1 MHHQMR
7 IRQPAMDFL
16 DHVHREDVAVGLAR
30 ELVGAVRGAHR
41 DRQRIDLGGADE
53 IDRLVRIGQQL
64 VVADLAFDAM
74 AVLLL
79 AAAVLERAEHAEFAL
94 DRGADPVR
102 HLDHAPGDVDVV
114 VIVRR
119 GLGVGLERAVH
130 HDGGKAVLERGGAG
144 RLLVAV
150 VLMHAERDLRIHL
163 LQRIDH
169 LRQHD
174 VVGVGARAARGLD
187 DDRRI
192 DGCRGLHDREALLHI
207 VDVEGR
213 HAVAMLGG
221 VVQQLPQRNSCHR
234 SSFQARGYVM
244 DGLSRPSI
252 APGDVSPPQ
261 RPPPR

>member
-7 IRQPAMDFL
+7 VRQPAMDFL
-16 DHVHREDVAVGLAR
+16 DHFHGEDVAVGLAR
-30 ELVGAVRGAHR
+30 ELVGAMRGAHR
-41 DRQRIDLGGADE
+41 DRQRVDLGGADE

-64 VVADLAFDAM
+64 VVADLAFDAVT
-74 AVLLL
+74 VLLL
-79 AAAVLERAEHAEFAL
+79 AAAMFERAEHAEFTF

-102 HLDHAPGDVDVV
+102 HLDHAAGDVDVV
-114 VIVRR
+114 VIIRR

-130 HDGGKAVLERGGAG
+130 HDGGKAVLERRGAG
-144 RLLVAV
+144 RFLVAM

-163 LQRIDH
+163 LQRVDH

-192 DGCRGLHDREALLHI
+192 DGCRRLHDRKPLLHI

-234 SSFQARGYVM
+234 SSSQFRWHVM
-244 DGLSRPSI
+244 DGSPRPSI
-252 APGDVSPPQ
+252 APGNASLPQ